1 MGGYAEFLLLDDLCL
16 TSGATRY
23 RVSYP
28 ALITVRW
35 CRTTGSFHPALG
47 PSYLNEKLSR
57 SKNYLCHQNGA
68 KIPFLMCDTS
78 IFFLFIFASTDA
90 VNFTI
95 SVDYWLEAALG
106 LLLLEK

>member
-35 CRTTGSFHPALG
+35 CRTTGSFHPALD
-47 PSYLNEKLSR
+47 PSYLNEK
-57 SKNYLCHQNGA
+57 
-68 KIPFLMCDTS
+68 T
-78 IFFLFIFASTDA
+78 
-90 VNFTI
+90 FTI
-95 SVDYWLEAALG
+95 QESFVPP
-106 LLLLEK
+106 KRR